1 MFDLFLSLPILLFLD
16 QLLLDIDSKSSNQFE
31 GFVGNGW
38 LEILLTL
45 RMDRKW
51 KKEWMKQRG
60 TKNKSCF
67 MYSRLHLK
75 WSLVSFK
82 RLFKRWILMQK
93 DTYFANIKM
102 ITKYLQQSWKIHILL
117 FACKEIFIWYIQ
129 LKIFFLKS
137 ECVE

>member
-1 MFDLFLSLPILLFLD
+1 
-16 QLLLDIDSKSSNQFE
+16 
-31 GFVGNGW
+31 
-38 LEILLTL
+38 
-45 RMDRKW
+45 
-51 KKEWMKQRG
+51 MKQRG

-129 LKIFFLKS
+129 LKIFFKVCMCGIMYKCAKYSPLVSLAHFHTEIYEVIFFKEENACS
-137 ECVE
+137 LDVYNIHT